1 MRAAKTGQLRQK
13 WRPAAKQWKR
23 VSNSDLGMAWQL
35 TASLNTYS
43 TNALRILSLF
53 TDFRIYCSRFN
64 SGQPLFSSKMIIL
77 NDDREVYD

>member
-35 TASLNTYS
+35 TASLNTNYN
-43 TNALRILSLF
+43 TNALRIVSLF
-53 TDFRIYCSRFN
+53 TQS
-64 SGQPLFSSKMIIL
+64 
-77 NDDREVYD
+77 